1 MRKDTVSPLSS
12 YDDKMRSNG
21 IRCFTALYD
30 VIIPKG
36 EEEQKTAASIT
47 MFGAKRAVSKV
58 SRTIKNVGTGLG
70 VVSKGYDTSAKAL
83 SASHNLLWHIL
94 KCHRHDL
101 GSHSYSALMNLLVR
115 DEGEVD
121 ELDSVL
127 TNYLIED
134 NILRHGYCLNF
145 ALTNKRGTPL
155 QSPMLKVRNNY
166 ASSSVFQ
173 LLRFLPGK
181 NQERWLFDILTLL
194 RVNSSTIDEMTRAR
208 DWQHCLF
215 HVASDTVEELSNCN
229 LHKWESERSID
240 PDITKSGNDLKDH
253 NSILARFD
261 LSFQLY
267 ATLLAHTLRNE
278 SESISTLELA
288 SSLQRVCV
296 NGASVF
302 SILLSHVLNDLI
314 THGTLRLPKIT
325 SSENH
330 ASADCFA
337 LEESAQAFFQ
347 MDVSQAAKH
356 WRKLRHLSSIVMAVV
371 NSNGYGLVD
380 LFDYGNNLSS
390 ILDDNSG
397 GVYGI
402 RLSDRNSSG
411 ILASDVMAE
420 TRAVL
425 NRQGSNGEQTMQSKQ
440 HCRRICTTLSSQVL
454 ELLDPFIFPNNLK
467 AKGVSQQN
475 VLALVCSIDPRLGS
489 SQGPLV
495 ASLVRFSLVLL
506 SNLEPSGQKFLKSA
520 SMLRCFLHWC
530 LDTTRDARINSE
542 LPQEELKQF
551 DRLFVCTILQCHRSL
566 SKCSFVL
573 TEVEMSPEKY
583 FTSVEQSKHL
593 RRLYRV
599 VEILGD
605 IVLDIYK
612 GVNAVLLDCISH
624 KAYKALELAI
634 ATKDEWA
641 HTQIDLD
648 ISQHVR
654 KKGLKA
660 FLFSAWVRQFHDNDY
675 THIGEGGDRS
685 ISIPEQLKSNRCLIG
700 QDKENRAMQIMK
712 ALAVEC
718 NDITEEFH
726 RTLDVPFIKYLES
739 QKTWTDTTAVRD
751 LEYNGN
757 LSINNLA
764 AQYRSSLKSMIRSD
778 MLKISIS
785 NQHYSSVLHK
795 IPTLEKN
802 HRWKLAQYTDRL
814 HRRILLI
821 PNRQF
826 DDHASASYDLALG
839 LEREKALKEREE
851 RLRAKRE
858 VELTTLFKVA
868 KEGIVKEQERS
879 EKENVDETDAGI
891 CEDDNI
897 SSEEDSD
904 ILSIGPLSDDEV
916 TPGELI
922 TDWDRIETDD
932 IVLDTKRENG
942 SYLWSKEYIWQQGER
957 LLLYLQSI
965 HIVTVETIIVGE
977 LVLTTHS
984 LYFRPTKELVSV
996 MTKDTTNSSKS
1007 SSRALDEGRWR
1018 LNRLSEVYER
1028 RYMLRTQ
1035 AIELFF
1041 ADQHELFINFCGGT
1055 KDRDKFVEK
1064 LRHCKTPLIK
1074 LPRTLN
1080 PKQVFKRRFP
1090 LLTQRWQERKI
1101 SNFEYL
1107 MQLNLLAGRTFNDIS
1122 QYPVFP
1128 WIIADYK
1135 SEELDLT
1142 NPTSFRDLKKPV
1154 GALNPDCLLQLLE
1167 RYHDLDGLS
1176 EEERFLFGSHYSSPG
1191 VVLHFL
1197 LRQEPFT
1204 TMAIELQSGRFDCP
1218 DRLFYDIA
1226 GCCKYFDTLT
1236 TLITSNKHSDLTTL
1250 YFLLLITRALLLE
1263 LYFRR

>member
-1 MRKDTVSPLSS
+1 
-12 YDDKMRSNG
+12 MRSNG

-30 VIIPKG
+30 IILPQG
-36 EEEQKTAASIT
+36 EEEQKSASSIT

-70 VVSKGYDTSAKAL
+70 VKSKGYDTSPKAL
-83 SASHNLLWHIL
+83 SASYNLLWHIL

-101 GSHSYSALMNLLVR
+101 DSHCYTALLNLLVR
-115 DEGEVD
+115 DEGGVNEF
-121 ELDSVL
+121 DSTL

-134 NILRHGYCLNF
+134 NVLRHGYRLNY

-166 ASSSVFQ
+166 ASSSIFQ
-173 LLRFLPGK
+173 LLRFLQGE
-181 NQERWLFDILTLL
+181 NQERWLFDLLTLL

-215 HVASDTVEELSNCN
+215 HVASDTVEELSNYN
-229 LHKWESERSID
+229 LCKWASERGIGS
-240 PDITKSGNDLKDH
+240 DIGEPSHDLKDH
-253 NSILARFD
+253 NSVLARFD

-267 ATLLAHTLRNE
+267 ATLLAHTLRDDN
-278 SESISTLELA
+278 ESISTLELA
-288 SSLQRVCV
+288 ASLQRVCV

-314 THGTLRLPKIT
+314 THGTLVLPTIR
-325 SSENH
+325 SPENH
-330 ASADCFA
+330 TPTDYFA
-337 LEESAQAFFQ
+337 LQESARAFFQ

-356 WRKLRHLSSIVMAVV
+356 WKKLRHLSAIVMAVV

-390 ILDDNSG
+390 VLDDNSG

-402 RLSDRNSSG
+402 RLCDRNSSG

-425 NRQGSNGEQTMQSKQ
+425 NKQGSNGEQTIQSKQ
-440 HCRRICTTLSSQVL
+440 HYRRICTTLSSQIL
-454 ELLDPFIFPNNLK
+454 ELLDPFIFPVNVEAN
-467 AKGVSQQN
+467 GVSQQN
-475 VLALVCSIDPRLGS
+475 VLALVRSIEPRLGC

-506 SNLEPSGQKFLKSA
+506 SNLEPSGKKFLKSA

-530 LDTTRDARINSE
+530 LDMARDARTISE
-542 LPQEELKQF
+542 PPEEELKQL

-566 SKCSFVL
+566 SKCSSVL
-573 TEVEMSPEKY
+573 TAVEMSPEKY
-583 FTSVEQSKHL
+583 FTSMEQSKHL

-605 IVLDIYK
+605 IVLDMYK
-612 GVNAVLLDCISH
+612 GVNTVLLDCISH

-641 HTQIDLD
+641 HNQGDLD

-654 KKGLKA
+654 RKGLKA
-660 FLFSAWVRQFHDNDY
+660 FLLSDWVRQFHDNDY
-675 THIGEGGDRS
+675 TQTEEGGDRS
-685 ISIPEQLKSNRCLIG
+685 IAIPEQLKSNLSVIG
-700 QDKENRAMQIMK
+700 GAKEDRAMKIMK
-712 ALAVEC
+712 GLAIEC
-718 NDITEEFH
+718 KDITEEFH
-726 RTLDVPFIKYLES
+726 HTLDIPFIKYLES

-778 MLKISIS
+778 ILNSSIS
-785 NQHYSSVLHK
+785 SQHYASILQK
-795 IPTLEKN
+795 IPPTKKN
-802 HRWKLAQYTDRL
+802 HRWKLAPYTDRL

-821 PNRQF
+821 PNINF

-839 LEREKALKEREE
+839 IERDKALKEREE

-858 VELTTLFKVA
+858 EELTILYKVA

-879 EKENVDETDAGI
+879 EIENADDADPGI

-897 SSEEDSD
+897 SSSEDSRD
-904 ILSIGPLSDDEV
+904 FSIGPLSDDEV
-916 TPGELI
+916 VPGELI
-922 TDWDRIETDD
+922 TDWDRIDERVDTDD
-932 IVLDTKRENG
+932 MILDAKHENG

-957 LLLYLQSI
+957 LLLYLQSV
-965 HIVTVETIIVGE
+965 HIVTVETILVGE

-984 LYFRPTKELVSV
+984 LYFRPTKELISV
-996 MTKDTTNSSKS
+996 ITKEAMINSKS
-1007 SSRALDEGRWR
+1007 LPRALDEGRWR

-1041 ADQHELFINFCGGT
+1041 ADQHELFINFCGGI
-1055 KDRDKFVEK
+1055 KERDKFVEK
-1064 LRHCKTPLIK
+1064 LHHCKTPLIK

-1107 MQLNLLAGRTFNDIS
+1107 MQLNLLAGRTYNDIS

-1142 NPTSFRDLKKPV
+1142 NPKSFRDLKKPV
-1154 GALNPDCLLQLLE
+1154 GALNPDRLLQLLE

-1176 EEERFLFGSHYSSPG
+1176 EEERFLYGSHYSSPG

-1218 DRLFYDIA
+1218 DRLFYDIDS
-1226 GCCKYFDTLT
+1226 CCKY
-1236 TLITSNKHSDLTTL
+1236 
-1250 YFLLLITRALLLE
+1250 
-1263 LYFRR
+1263 

>member
-1 MRKDTVSPLSS
+1 
-12 YDDKMRSNG
+12 MRSNG
-21 IRCFTALYD
+21 IRCFTSLYD
-30 VIIPKG
+30 VILPEG

-47 MFGAKRAVSKV
+47 MFGAKRAVFKV

-70 VVSKGYDTSAKAL
+70 VVSKGYDTSPKAL
-83 SASHNLLWHIL
+83 NSSYNLLWHIL
-94 KCHRHDL
+94 KCHRHHL
-101 GSHSYSALMNLLVR
+101 GNHSYSALLNVLVS
-115 DEGEVD
+115 DEAEVD
-121 ELDSVL
+121 EVDSIL
-127 TNYLIED
+127 TNYLSKD
-134 NILRHGYCLNF
+134 NVLGHGYCLNY
-145 ALTNKRGTPL
+145 ALTNERSNLL
-155 QSPMLKVRNNY
+155 QSPMLRVRNNH
-166 ASSSVFQ
+166 ASSSIFQ

-181 NQERWLFDILTLL
+181 EQERWLFDLLTLI
-194 RVNSSTIDEMTRAR
+194 RVNSSTIDDMTHAR

-215 HVASDTVEELSNCN
+215 HVASDTVEELSNFN
-229 LHKWESERSID
+229 LRKWESERS
-240 PDITKSGNDLKDH
+240 SGSDVNKTNTVFKDD
-253 NSILARFD
+253 NGILARFD

-267 ATLLAHTLRNE
+267 ATLLGHSLRDDNE
-278 SESISTLELA
+278 SILTLELA

-302 SILLSHVLNDLI
+302 SILLSHVLSDLI
-314 THGTLRLPKIT
+314 THGTLRLPTT
-325 SSENH
+325 SPDNH
-330 ASADCFA
+330 IPSDHYA
-337 LEESAQAFFQ
+337 LQESARAFFK
-347 MDVSQAAKH
+347 MDVPQAAKH
-356 WRKLRHLSSIVMAVV
+356 WKKLRHLSATVMAVV

-411 ILASDVMAE
+411 VLASDVMAE

-425 NRQGSNGEQTMQSKQ
+425 NRQGSNGEQTIQSKQ
-440 HCRRICTTLSSQVL
+440 HYRRICTTLSSQIL
-454 ELLDPFIFPNNLK
+454 ELLDPFIFPENAETND
-467 AKGVSQQN
+467 ASQQN
-475 VLALVCSIDPRLGS
+475 LLALVRSIEPRLGN

-506 SNLEPSGQKFLKSA
+506 SNLEPSGQKFLKSS

-530 LDTTRDARINSE
+530 LDLTRDARSNTESLLEESE
-542 LPQEELKQF
+542 QI

-566 SKCSFVL
+566 SKCSSVL
-573 TEVEMSPEKY
+573 MELEMSPEKY
-583 FTSVEQSKHL
+583 FSSAEQSKHL

-612 GVNAVLLDCISH
+612 GINNVLLDSISH

-641 HTQIDLD
+641 HSQGDLD

-660 FLFSAWVRQFHDNDY
+660 FLSTDWVGQFHDNDY
-675 THIGEGGDRS
+675 IQAEKGGDES
-685 ISIPEQLKSNRCLIG
+685 IAIPEQLKSNYLLIG
-700 QDKENRAMQIMK
+700 EDKEDRAMEIMK
-712 ALAVEC
+712 GIAAEC
-718 NDITEEFH
+718 KDITDEYH
-726 RTLDVPFIKYLES
+726 RALDVPFIKYLES

-764 AQYRSSLKSMIRSD
+764 AQYRSSVKSLIRSEMLKSNITSQR
-778 MLKISIS
+778 
-785 NQHYSSVLHK
+785 YFSVLRK
-795 IPTLEKN
+795 IQMKEKN
-802 HRWKLAQYTDRL
+802 HHWKLAKYPDRL
-814 HRRILLI
+814 HRRMLLI
-821 PNRQF
+821 PNRNF

-858 VELTTLFKVA
+858 EELAKLCKVA
-868 KEGIVKEQERS
+868 KEGIVKERERICP
-879 EKENVDETDAGI
+879 EDVDELDAGMSG
-891 CEDDNI
+891 DDEF
-897 SSEEDSD
+897 SSIGPPSDSD
-904 ILSIGPLSDDEV
+904 DFSIGPLSDDEV
-916 TPGELI
+916 VPGELI
-922 TDWDRIETDD
+922 TDWDRIEADD
-932 IVLDTKRENG
+932 IVLDTKHENG

-957 LLLYLQSI
+957 LLYYLQSV
-965 HIVTVETIIVGE
+965 HIVTVQTILVGE

-984 LYFRPTKELVSV
+984 LYFRPTKEPISV
-996 MTKDTTNSSKS
+996 MTKESMSSSKTS
-1007 SSRALDEGRWR
+1007 SSTLEEGRWK
-1018 LNRLSEVYER
+1018 LNRLTEVYER

-1041 ADQHELFINFCGGT
+1041 ADTHELFINFCGGT
-1055 KDRDKFVEK
+1055 KVRDKFVEK
-1064 LRHCKTPLIK
+1064 LRQCKTPLIT

-1080 PKQVFKRRFP
+1080 PKQVFKKRFP
-1090 LLTQRWQERKI
+1090 LLTERWQERKI
-1101 SNFEYL
+1101 SNFEYI

-1128 WIIADYK
+1128 WVITDYK

-1142 NPTSFRDLKKPV
+1142 DPKSFRDLTKPV
-1154 GALNPDCLLQLLE
+1154 GALNSERLLQLLE
-1167 RYHDLDGLS
+1167 RYHDLDGLP
-1176 EEERFLFGSHYSSPG
+1176 EEERFLYGSHYSSPG

-1218 DRLFYDIA
+1218 DRLFYDVA
-1226 GCCKYFDTLT
+1226 ACCKFKVFRCDK
-1236 TLITSNKHSDLTTL
+1236 SEQSTL
-1250 YFLLLITRALLLE
+1250 YFNTNKKHSFLHRALLLE
-1263 LYFRR
+1263 LYVRRKRAHT